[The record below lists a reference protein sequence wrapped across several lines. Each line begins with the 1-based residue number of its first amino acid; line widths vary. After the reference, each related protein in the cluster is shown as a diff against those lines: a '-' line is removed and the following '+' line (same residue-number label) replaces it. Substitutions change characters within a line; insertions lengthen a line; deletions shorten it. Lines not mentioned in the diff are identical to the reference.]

1 MRIMFSENLKHLHSI
16 KIVGI
21 EDGST
26 AAACHCTEN
35 HAHLRGIRAGSFF
48 VDLKT
53 ERIVHHA
60 ARSSMPLWLMKASA
74 PRSIDAR
81 GPPP

>member
-21 EDGST
+21 VKRSAAST
-26 AAACHCTEN
+26 TMQSAFDAQALAFVAN
-35 HAHLRGIRAGSFF
+35 SFF

-74 PRSIDAR
+74 PRSIEAR